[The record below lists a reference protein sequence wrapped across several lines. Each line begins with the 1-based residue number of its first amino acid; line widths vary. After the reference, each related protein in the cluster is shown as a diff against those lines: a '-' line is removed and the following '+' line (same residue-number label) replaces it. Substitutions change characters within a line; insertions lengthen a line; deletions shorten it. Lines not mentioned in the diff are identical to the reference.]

1 MAQKNND
8 AAKKYAEDWLPVKGI
23 SNGAIQLENG
33 YMVTGI
39 KVVPKNIFIL
49 DYDSQNNL
57 IFNLRTFYDRIS
69 YEFWLIVTDRPV
81 DINQYVARLQLQF
94 NEIQDLGIR
103 KLLSED
109 IQKAEMFMSREV
121 NVVDTEY
128 YILFKEKKPDIIAK
142 RIQELISNLA
152 SCGISSKQTTNE
164 DMRGL
169 LDSFFNANV
178 ETNYGAVIADG
189 Q

>member
-1 MAQKNND
+1 MKQNQKSSNNGF
-8 AAKKYAEDWLPVKGI
+8 AENWLPVKGI
-23 SNGAIQLENG
+23 SNGGIQLENG
-33 YMVTGI
+33 YVVTGI

-57 IFNLRTFYDRIS
+57 IFNLRTFYDRIPF
-69 YEFWLIVTDRPV
+69 EFWLIVIDRPV

-109 IQKAEMFMSREV
+109 IQKAEMFMNREV
-121 NVVDTEY
+121 NVVDIEY
-128 YILFKEKKPDIIAK
+128 YILFKEKKPDVIAK
-142 RIQELISNLA
+142 RTQELISNLA
-152 SCGISSKQTTNE
+152 SCGISSRQTTNE
-164 DMRGL
+164 DMRGF

-178 ETNYGAVIADG
+178 QTNYGAVIVDE